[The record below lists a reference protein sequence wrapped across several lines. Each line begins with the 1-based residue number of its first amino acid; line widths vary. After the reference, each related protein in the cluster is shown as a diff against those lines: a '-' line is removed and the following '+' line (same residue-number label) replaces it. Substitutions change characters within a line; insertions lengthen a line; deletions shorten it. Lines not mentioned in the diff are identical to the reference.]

1 MAKLE
6 RQSNLELLRILSMF
20 GVLTSHS
27 LTAMYDLHTANFSLP
42 NEIRVYIMNASV
54 LAVNCFVLISGY
66 FQIQTELERICEI
79 VITLFLLC
87 FIFFVDCIFYGENE
101 Y

>member
-42 NEIRVYIMNASV
+42 NEIRVYIMNGV
-54 LAVNCFVLISGY
+54 Y
-66 FQIQTELERICEI
+66 
-79 VITLFLLC
+79 
-87 FIFFVDCIFYGENE
+87 
-101 Y
+101 